1 MGFDYRS
8 SIAIVTGASSGIGA
22 AVARDLA
29 SRGTTVVAVARRRE
43 MLEAVVADCRRD
55 APASEARVCDV
66 GDREAIEAL
75 CRDVLARHGA
85 VDVLVNNAG
94 IPMRVH
100 ATRLTPEQDE

>member
-29 SRGTTVVAVARRRE
+29 SRGTTVVAAARRRE
-43 MLEAVVADCRRD
+43 MLEAVVADCRRG
-55 APASEARVCDV
+55 APESEAAVCDV
-66 GDREAIEAL
+66 GDRAAIEGLAH
-75 CRDVLARHGA
+75 DVLNRFGK

-100 ATRLTPEQDE
+100 